1 MAKITK
7 AQRAACAE
15 AEAQLKSHPNVVSV
29 GIGYKYKGGVRTD
42 EICIVV
48 GVKKK
53 LPKAQVPEGELIAES
68 IGGVATDVIE
78 YGELKALADVMD
90 VGTQALT
97 EKRRPCPPGY
107 SVGHPEVTAGTL
119 GAWVHRGPGDEHY
132 ILSNNHVIANSN
144 DAVLDDV
151 IRQPGRAD
159 GGTSDDRFAQLTE
172 FVRIRFDDEN
182 GGDDGGN
189 GNGGKKGP
197 SAMSWRLWKW
207 PANALASL
215 LGCPYR
221 LVVTRPNVIE
231 QPEPNLVDAAVAQV
245 LLEEWVE
252 LEIPNI
258 GEIQGFRDLDL
269 GDRVIKTG
277 RTTETTRG
285 MVETIEAM
293 SQVSYGPGKG
303 IATFRDQFVIRADS
317 GDFSQGGDSGSV
329 VVDEDGFVG
338 GLLFAGGNG
347 VTIVNRISH
356 VVSLL
361 GIRV

>member
-7 AQRAACAE
+7 AHRSACAD

-53 LPKAQVPEGELIAES
+53 LPKAQVPEGELIPQS
-68 IGGVATDVIE
+68 IGGVPTDVIE
-78 YGELKALADVMD
+78 YGELRALADVLD
-90 VGTQALT
+90 VATRSLT

-119 GAWVHRGPGDEHY
+119 GAWVHRGPGEEHY

-144 DAVLDDV
+144 DAVLGDV

-172 FVRIRFDDEN
+172 LVRIRFDDET
-182 GGDDGGN
+182 GN
-189 GNGGKKGP
+189 GNGGGNGGKKSS
-197 SAMSWRLWKW
+197 SALGWRLWKW
-207 PANALASL
+207 PANAIAAM

-221 LVVTRPNVIE
+221 LVVTRPNVID
-231 QPEPNLVDAAVAQV
+231 QPAPNLVDAAVARV
-245 LLEEWVE
+245 LLEDWVD

-269 GDRVIKTG
+269 GARVIKTG

-285 MVETIEAM
+285 MVETIGAM
-293 SQVSYGPGKG
+293 TQVDYGIGKG
-303 IATFRDQFVIRADS
+303 IATFTDQLVIRADS

-329 VVDEDGFVG
+329 VVDEDGFVS
-338 GLLFAGGNG
+338 GLLFAGGSG